1 MNRLVSIVVPVYNAE
16 RNLGK
21 CIESLINQTYKNI
34 EIILVDDESKD
45 ASLSICQEYEKRD
58 NRITVVKQKNAGCGE
73 ARNTGIA
80 LTKGDYVATVDSDD
94 WVTADYIQAMMDVV
108 EKEPDIDYVKCGFS
122 YVNGDKVAG
131 VERWREEIVASDK
144 RMSYLQKGIFWT
156 VVWNALYKRD
166 LIMKVKQPGLMGQ
179 DNYTSFFYMLY
190 SHKVGVVDKILYY
203 YWNNPLG
210 ATGDPKKQVRR
221 HFDLL
226 TNTEMIL
233 EKIQKE
239 NIVLDKDTMDWL
251 QKKLARQWYHYVR
264 ENKEIKSIT
273 KQENI
278 IDNLDL
284 RRKIFLKFILL
295 RRNLL

>member
-16 RNLGK
+16 RNLEK

-34 EIILVDDESKD
+34 EIILVDDESTD
-45 ASLSICQEYEKRD
+45 SSLSICREYEKSD
-58 NRITVVKQKNAGCGE
+58 NRIMVIEQKNAGCGE
-73 ARNTGIA
+73 ARNTGIGLA
-80 LTKGDYVATVDSDD
+80 KGDYVATVDSDD
-94 WVTADYIQAMMDVV
+94 WVEMDYIQSMMDVI
-108 EKEPDIDYVKCGFS
+108 EKEPDIDFVKCGFF
-122 YVNGDKVAG
+122 YVNGDTVEG
-131 VERWREEIVASDK
+131 GERWQEEIITGNK

-166 LIMKVKQPGLMGQ
+166 LIKKVKQPGLMGQ

-190 SHKVGVVDKILYY
+190 SKKVGVVDKKLYY

-233 EKIQKE
+233 TKLQKE
-239 NIVLDKDTMDWL
+239 NLVVDKNTMDWL
-251 QKKLARQWYHYVR
+251 QTKLARQWYHYVR
-264 ENKEIKSIT
+264 ENKEIRSIAET
-273 KQENI
+273 KKI
-278 IDNLDL
+278 INNLDF
-284 RRKIFLKFILL
+284 RRKLFLKFILL
-295 RRNLL
+295 RRNFL